1 MLQLVVSFTW
11 YDLTQLYNADESLAA
26 VTGREH
32 EDNRDENGGDEDVP
46 LYPLGWI
53 NQGTF
58 PPDCD
63 VDAEVENKQ
72 REEIGETDR
81 DGDQV
86 TDLDNV
92 Q

>member
-1 MLQLVVSFTW
+1 MLGAACLTW
-11 YDLTQLYNADESLAA
+11 YDLTELQNADESFAA

-32 EDNRDENGGDEDVP
+32 EDNCHENGSDEDVP
-46 LYPLGWI
+46 LYPLGGI